1 MAKSLHFRYDVAAR
15 DYVERMMECIDR
27 LADEYLNEVTA
38 GMKTDA
44 GKGDV
49 RVEKLT
55 DDDKLYLA
63 RQVIG
68 GPFAVMD
75 SFGTGSLADVSNPAW
90 NDYIDSVMYNPERAK
105 VPGAPITGRPEGE
118 YTNIFGEQ
126 AYSSGRLAGV
136 NLEKFPGSPIRPQS
150 PSGAFQDAES
160 WFKASDRVRE
170 LIKEYDTAFWLQVG
184 KNGAR
189 YWRFS

>member
-1 MAKSLHFRYDVAAR
+1 MAKSLHFQHDVALR
-15 DYVERMMECIDR
+15 DYVAKMTECIDR
-27 LADEYLNEVTA
+27 LADEYHAEVRA
-38 GMKTDA
+38 GMRTDS

-49 RVEKLT
+49 RMEKLT
-55 DDDKLYLA
+55 NDEKLYIA
-63 RQVIG
+63 RQIIG

-90 NDYIDSVMYNPERAK
+90 NDYIDSVMYNPERPK
-105 VPGAPITGRPEGE
+105 TPGAPITGRPEGE
-118 YTNIFGEQ
+118 YTNIFGET
-126 AYSSGRLAGV
+126 AYSTGRLAGA
-136 NLEKFPGSPIRPQS
+136 NLEKFPGSPIRPQA

-170 LIKEYDTAFWLQVG
+170 LIKEYDTAFWLQVA